1 MWYRHPTPEEELA
14 ATALLR
20 AQVNLFTHPSRSY
33 FEETAEEKKI
43 HEENLLH
50 LLANDVNEGV
60 VRVLLMSLEYEM
72 RYRVAMEAR
81 LKSMGWD
88 HFMDLLRPEYSAET
102 TTEEMLKYL
111 DYLTAETV
119 KDQLRQDQQSGNGDD
134 ETAA

>member
-1 MWYRHPTPEEELA
+1 MWYRQPTPEEELA

-60 VRVLLMSLEYEM
+60 VRVLLMSLEGEM

-81 LKSMGWD
+81 LKRMGWV
-88 HFMDLLRPEYSAET
+88 HFMDPFYPEFLDAI
-102 TTEEMLKYL
+102 EEMLKYL
-111 DYLTAETV
+111 DSLTAEAIGY
-119 KDQLRQDQQSGNGDD
+119 QLRQD
-134 ETAA
+134 